1 MILSQNKRALVLPKH
16 RTAQY
21 QTETVLTGF
30 ADKYRTL
37 STRTIALLAVALV
50 VLCVSVFAMAQL
62 YIKINTDEVVSVAKQ
77 AVARIPEGAISGVTR
92 ALSTIQHS

>member
-37 STRTIALLAVALV
+37 STRTIALLAVAM
-50 VLCVSVFAMAQL
+50 SFFAFSL
-62 YIKINTDEVVSVAKQ
+62 DKCNTS
-77 AVARIPEGAISGVTR
+77 
-92 ALSTIQHS
+92 